1 MTLQRSHLHAVGQVS
16 VCMWLWRAC
25 RWCSSHAAGIFKC
38 MWGCTQPPCRA
49 HNEERSCPH
58 QCDAG
63 SELYPGPCSSRLW
76 RAGSATGSGSGWET
90 GAEPG
95 WRREAFPLNK
105 WNTRQTEPWF
115 YLCGSCILC
124 CSNNTGG
131 NRFMLFDPRADNIRT
146 SIIITAAAL
155 GAMSLH

>member
-1 MTLQRSHLHAVGQVS
+1 MQWDRCQSACGCGEHAGGAAVMQQEYLNVCEDARSQ
-16 VCMWLWRAC
+16 
-25 RWCSSHAAGIFKC
+25 
-38 MWGCTQPPCRA
+38 PCRA

-63 SELYPGPCSSRLW
+63 SESYPGPCSSRLW